1 MSTIHFEMHQKKM
14 DREMN
19 KYEIG
24 QIQQNVNDRIYAVG
38 IHPKILPAFLYV

>member
-1 MSTIHFEMHQKKM
+1 MLKELKGGILMSTIHFEMHQKKM

-24 QIQQNVNDRIYAVG
+24 QI
-38 IHPKILPAFLYV
+38 